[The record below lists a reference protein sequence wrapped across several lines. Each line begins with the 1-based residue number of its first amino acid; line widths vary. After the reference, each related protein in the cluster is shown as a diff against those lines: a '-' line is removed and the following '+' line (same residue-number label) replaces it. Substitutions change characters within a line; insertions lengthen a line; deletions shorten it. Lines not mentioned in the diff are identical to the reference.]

1 MLETKKIQF
10 LLKRLMCAIT
20 TTKLTSYI
28 LSLLSFDIARTSKIF
43 AILEFGFG
51 PVRKMANLPKAGRS
65 GSAWIER

>member
-20 TTKLTSYI
+20 PTILTTYI
-28 LSLLSFDIARTSKIF
+28 LSLLRCDIARASQIF
-43 AILEFGFG
+43 AIVEFGFG

-65 GSAWIER
+65 GSAWIEL